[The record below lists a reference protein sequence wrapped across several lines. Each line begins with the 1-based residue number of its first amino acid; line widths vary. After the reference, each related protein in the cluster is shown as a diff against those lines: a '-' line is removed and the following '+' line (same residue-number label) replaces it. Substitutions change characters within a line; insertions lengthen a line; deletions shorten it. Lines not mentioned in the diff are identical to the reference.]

1 MFIPLIE
8 TNAFEIS
15 YNTNNISTTPRIVI
29 DVSITVSFNNFEL
42 LQYVVET
49 FFDARIKTSKIM
61 QNTHDIKYSKN
72 FV

>member
-1 MFIPLIE
+1 MIPLIE

-15 YNTNNISTTPRIVI
+15 YNTNNISTTPRTVI
-29 DVSITVSFNNFEL
+29 DGSITESFNNFEL
-42 LQYVVET
+42 LQ

-61 QNTHDIKYSKN
+61 QNTRDIKYSKN